1 MNYKM
6 RNITHLIYPLLII
19 AFLVATSSAQ
29 HRGDNLAFQ
38 GLAFPNESGVKALAM
53 GGAYTSI
60 SGDIN
65 SIFHNPA
72 GLADIPSVQFSI
84 SANKYKKQWREN
96 QVYRTNRFF
105 LNLPF
110 YLEGLYVPNPANN
123 GQWDYDIFNRERDS
137 TYVVQLPDLGHPPF
151 SKEAADWKENA
162 NNFLFDQVALA
173 VPFKI
178 GGRQLV
184 VSAAY
189 NRKYD
194 VLDFD
199 RNDTYLDP
207 HIGYDEYGVAER
219 VANDTLH
226 MNWYKFMRRRT
237 GHLRAFTLA
246 AGYNFSKHIK
256 LGLGMNYF
264 AGQTEDAQYLDKV
277 GWFDLVSNNRFRFSY
292 DVFYSHTSGTS
303 KFKATQ
309 FNVGTLL
316 KFDHFSMGLD
326 VALPHTLKRTWSYS
340 TTRIDSIIV
349 QSIAPSGEDEMQVPP
364 TYSLG
369 LSFNPIKPFII
380 SFDFE
385 SIPYSQAKFQLASN
399 DSTHRNW
406 VDQNT
411 VRFGVEYRPME
422 WLSLLAGYRN
432 LPAIFV
438 PDGAAFKD
446 RGPAAESYTMG
457 LSLNTG
463 IGRFDIA
470 YEIRILKYYDSYYSN
485 TNYAFESF
493 NNLLVGYTVNLQ

>member
-1 MNYKM
+1 MKQKK
-6 RNITHLIYPLLII
+6 RNMTRIILPLLCL
-19 AFLVATSSAQ
+19 AALTTSSLAQ
-29 HRGDNLAFQ
+29 HRGDDLSFQ

-72 GLADIPSVQFSI
+72 GLADIPAYQFSM
-84 SANKYKKQWREN
+84 SANKYTKQWREN
-96 QVYRTNRFF
+96 QVFRTNRFF
-105 LNLPF
+105 LTLPF
-110 YLEGLYVPNPANN
+110 YLEGLYVPDPANN

-137 TYVVQLPDLGHPPF
+137 TYIVQQPKLGNAPF
-151 SKEAADWKENA
+151 SKEAADWEENA
-162 NNFLFDQVALA
+162 NDLLFDHVALA
-173 VPFKI
+173 VPIKI
-178 GGRQLV
+178 GGKHLV

-199 RNDTYLDP
+199 RDDTYLDP

-226 MNWYKFMRRRT
+226 MNWYQFLRRRS
-237 GHLRAFTLA
+237 GHLRAITIA
-246 AGYNFSKHIK
+246 AGYDFSKHIK
-256 LGLGMNYF
+256 LGLSINSF
-264 AGQTEDAQYLDKV
+264 SGQTEDAQYLNKI
-277 GWFDLVSNNRFRFSY
+277 GWFDLARNNRFRFSY
-292 DVFYSHTSGTS
+292 DVSYIHTSGNS
-303 KFKATQ
+303 KFKANQ
-309 FNVGTLL
+309 FNAGAIL
-316 KFDHFSMGLD
+316 KFDHFSMGLN
-326 VALPHTLKRTWSYS
+326 VVMPYHLKRTWSYS
-340 TTRIDSIIV
+340 SVQIDSNTV
-349 QSIAPSGEDEMQVPP
+349 QSIPTSGVDEMQVPP
-364 TYSLG
+364 TYNLG
-369 LSFNPIKPFII
+369 LSFNPIRPFTI

-385 SIPYSQAKFQLASN
+385 STPYSQAKFELAGN

-411 VRFGVEYRPME
+411 VRFGLEYRPLE
-422 WLSLLAGYRN
+422 WLSVLAGYRN
-432 LPAIFV
+432 LPSIFV

-463 IGRFDIA
+463 VGRLDIA

-493 NNLLVGYTVNLQ
+493 NNFLLGYTVDLK